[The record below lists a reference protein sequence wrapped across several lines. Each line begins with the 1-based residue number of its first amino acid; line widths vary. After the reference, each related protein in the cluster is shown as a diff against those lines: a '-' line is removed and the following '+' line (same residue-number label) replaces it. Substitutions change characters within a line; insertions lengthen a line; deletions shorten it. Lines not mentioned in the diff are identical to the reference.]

1 MNSNNK
7 YRNKYCG
14 EITIEDAGKTVR
26 IGGWINSIRNLGSL
40 VFLTVRD
47 ESGVVQ
53 VISEE
58 SDKLSDLTRESTVTI
73 TGTVQKRSGNVN
85 PNMKTGEIEIILDT
99 IEVLGKCENVLPFE
113 INRSKEANEET
124 RLKYRYLDLRNKDV
138 HDKIVFRSK
147 VVDFIRKT
155 MKEMDFTEIT
165 TPIITGS
172 SPEGARD
179 FVIPSRNYH
188 GKFYALPQAPQ
199 IYKQLLMVS
208 GFNRYFQIAPC
219 FRDEDC
225 RADRTLEFYQLDLEM
240 SFATDEDVYEVGEK
254 VFYETFKNFTDK
266 YVSPA
271 PFRRI
276 SFKEAMLKYGCD
288 KPDLR
293 NPLIIEDASD
303 IFENSEFAGFKGKI
317 VRCIKCSNVTKSNSW
332 YKHLEEF
339 VKSKGAGGLAYLKK
353 NDGEIKSAI
362 LKFLSEE
369 EINSLDKR
377 FELKDGDVLFILAGD
392 EHIIK
397 IAGLL
402 RNYLGEELEIT
413 NHNRFEF
420 CIVND
425 FPFFEYNEEDKKWD
439 FGHNP
444 FSMPQGGIDALNNM
458 NPGDIVAYQYD
469 FVCNGNEMASGAVR
483 NHDINIMKKA
493 FSIAGYSEDVVK
505 DKFRSLYTAFTFGAP
520 PHAGMAP
527 GIDRIVM
534 LLTDEENLRE
544 VQVFPPNVQGMDLLM
559 GSPNTLTDKQLKEL
573 GITITEEK

>member
-47 ESGVVQ
+47 ESGIVQ

-58 SDKLSDLTRESTVTI
+58 SEKLSDLTRESTVII

-124 RLKYRYLDLRNKDV
+124 RLKYRYLDLRNKEV

-225 RADRTLEFYQLDLEM
+225 RADRTLEFYQLDFEM

-369 EINSLDKR
+369 EINSLDER

-402 RNYLGEELEIT
+402 RNYLGEELELT
-413 NHNRFEF
+413 DHNRFEF

>member
-14 EITIEDAGKTVR
+14 EITIDDAGKTVR

-47 ESGVVQ
+47 ESGIVQ
-53 VISEE
+53 VISEDSE
-58 SDKLSDLTRESTVTI
+58 KTSGLTRESTVTI

-99 IEVLGKCENVLPFE
+99 IEVLGKCENILTFE

-124 RLKYRYLDLRNKDV
+124 RLKYRYLDLRNKEV

-225 RADRTLEFYQLDLEM
+225 RADRTLEFYQLDFEM

-271 PFRRI
+271 PFKRI
-276 SFKEAMLKYGCD
+276 PFKEAMLKYGCD

-303 IFENSEFAGFKGKI
+303 IFENSNFAGFKGKI

-332 YKHLEEF
+332 YKHLEDF

-369 EINSLDKR
+369 EVHNLDKR
-377 FELKDGDVLFILAGD
+377 FELTDGDVLFVLAGD

-402 RNYLGEELEIT
+402 RNYLGEELELT
-413 NHNRFEF
+413 DHNRFEF

-444 FSMPQGGIDALNNM
+444 FSMPQGGIDSLNNM

-493 FSIAGYSEDVVK
+493 FEIAGYSEDVVK

-559 GSPNTLTDKQLKEL
+559 GSPNTLTEKQLKEL

>member
-58 SDKLSDLTRESTVTI
+58 SEKLSDLTRESTVTI

-225 RADRTLEFYQLDLEM
+225 RADRTLEFYQLDFEM

-369 EINSLDKR
+369 EINSLDER

-402 RNYLGEELEIT
+402 RNYLGEELELT
-413 NHNRFEF
+413 DHNRFEF

>member
-369 EINSLDKR
+369 EINSLDER

-402 RNYLGEELEIT
+402 RNYLGEELELT